1 MSKIF
6 FDFSDAPFLDGFGGA
21 AGKGAI
27 VYSTIGVICVIVL
40 IAGFLLA
47 KKVLCPKKGKSYS
60 RSLSTYKIWDSSCFL
75 TDNLRFFL
83 SEKDH

>member
-1 MSKIF
+1 MFI
-6 FDFSDAPFLDGFGGA
+6 DGIGGG

-47 KKVLCPKKGKSYS
+47 KKVLCAKKGK
-60 RSLSTYKIWDSSCFL
+60 LHT
-75 TDNLRFFL
+75 
-83 SEKDH
+83 